1 MNYISVEEFLRQD
14 KEVKR
19 VFLKWWKPS
28 NGDLFW
34 WIEDKLID
42 CCDNQKMFNNTD
54 IDNLKG
60 IEIIPLL
67 TEGQLRKLI
76 EDKTGCKIEVLWLEY
91 NWSYNI
97 DLVNK
102 YDYNDLIKRYR
113 DLSDDL
119 LQAYW
124 KIAIEIAKEC

>member
-1 MNYISVEEFLRQD
+1 MINMNYISAEEFLRQD

-67 TEGQLRKLI
+67 TEGQLRQFI
-76 EDKTGCKIEVLWLEY
+76 EDKTGGKLQVEY
-91 NWSYNI
+91 YDTDILIRVKKDRKEIKSYMF
-97 DLVNK
+97 
-102 YDYNDLIKRYR
+102 YNNN
-113 DLSDDL
+113 DL
-119 LQAYW
+119 LQIYW
-124 KIAIEIAKEC
+124 KVAIEIAKEY